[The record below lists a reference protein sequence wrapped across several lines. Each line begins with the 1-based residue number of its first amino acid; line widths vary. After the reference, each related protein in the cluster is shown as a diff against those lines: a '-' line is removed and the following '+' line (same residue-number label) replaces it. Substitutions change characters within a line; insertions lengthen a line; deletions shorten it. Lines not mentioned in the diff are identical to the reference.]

1 MNVYI
6 YGNSGF
12 KKEIH
17 ETLEHANIKFKLDAN
32 SIIKDINNLEE
43 LKTII
48 KNNPNDIYLI
58 DDEKIIKK
66 DGFSKKIK
74 FLTPKDGIEEE
85 FLLDN
90 GIADLSVDSLKEI
103 PKYIIEK
110 YEQQKKTETQDIQNS
125 IADIVDDAY
134 NQEEENNKTE
144 ETKDNLDNSTDLDF
158 SDDFELDAELAS
170 LLEKGEESAVE
181 IIEEET
187 PQDDKIEEN
196 FDFIDESDNLMS
208 EKELENLMNF
218 EDDMG
223 LNNSSFDYDENS
235 NNEDSELQNFEE
247 ELNNDENEIDSLI
260 NDLENDDIISQLDN
274 ELDFKPIEE
283 NIEEDHEDL
292 EDLLSEDF
300 LAKDESFTKDIDETI
315 QGEKMSDEFSELD
328 SLNENDILS
337 AIENLDDVESINT
350 KSLES
355 QLPSSSN
362 SSKNEQSIEVSSS
375 SAQDIA
381 ELITKLLNNKTL
393 EITIKIKD

>member
-66 DGFSKKIK
+66 DAFSKKIK

-110 YEQQKKTETQDIQNS
+110 HEQQKKTETQDIQSS

-134 NQEEENNKTE
+134 SQEEENNKANE
-144 ETKDNLDNSTDLDF
+144 DEKENDSNSLDF

-170 LLEKGEESAVE
+170 LLEKGESSSVE
-181 IIEEET
+181 IIEEA
-187 PQDDKIEEN
+187 PQDNKIEEK
-196 FDFIDESDNLMS
+196 FDFIDDSDNLMS

-223 LNNSSFDYDENS
+223 LNNTSFDYDESS
-235 NNEDSELQNFEE
+235 NKQEDELENFEK
-247 ELNNDENEIDSLI
+247 ELNNDDNEIDSLI
-260 NDLENDDIISQLDN
+260 NDLENDDIINQLDN
-274 ELDFKPIEE
+274 ELDFEPIEE

-292 EDLLSEDF
+292 DVLLNEDYLTNS
-300 LAKDESFTKDIDETI
+300 ESFEKDIEEII

-328 SLNENDILS
+328 SLNEDDILS
-337 AIENLDDVESINT
+337 AIENLNDVKSINT

-355 QLPSSSN
+355 QIQSSSN
-362 SSKNEQSIEVSSS
+362 SNKNEQSIEVSSS

>member
-32 SIIKDINNLEE
+32 SVIKDINNLEE

-103 PKYIIEK
+103 PKYILEK
-110 YEQQKKTETQDIQNS
+110 HEQQRKSETQDIQNS

-134 NQEEENNKTE
+134 SKEEKDNENNIESEK
-144 ETKDNLDNSTDLDF
+144 NNDLDF

-170 LLEKGEESAVE
+170 LLEKDESSAVE
-181 IIEEET
+181 IVEEE
-187 PQDDKIEEN
+187 PKVEEN
-196 FDFIDESDNLMS
+196 FEFNENEDNLMS

-223 LNNSSFDYDENS
+223 LSNTTSDYDEKS
-235 NNEDSELQNFEE
+235 DTKEDEFEDFKN
-247 ELNNDENEIDSLI
+247 ELNSDDNEIDSLI
-260 NDLENDDIISQLDN
+260 NDLENDDIINQLDN
-274 ELDFKPIEE
+274 ELDFEPIEE

-292 EDLLSEDF
+292 DELLNEDSLSFDEPSDKIED
-300 LAKDESFTKDIDETI
+300 TI

-328 SLNENDILS
+328 SLNEADILS
-337 AIENLDDVESINT
+337 AIESLDDVTPLET
-350 KSLES
+350 KSVEK
-355 QLPSSSN
+355 PNSSSL
-362 SSKNEQSIEVSSS
+362 SVKSEQNSIEVNSS
-375 SAQDIA
+375 SAQDIT

>member
-110 YEQQKKTETQDIQNS
+110 HEQQKKTETQDIQSS

-134 NQEEENNKTE
+134 SQEEENNKVNE
-144 ETKDNLDNSTDLDF
+144 DEKENNSDSLDF

-170 LLEKGEESAVE
+170 LLEKDESSSVE

-187 PQDDKIEEN
+187 PQDDKTEEN

-223 LNNSSFDYDENS
+223 LNNTSFDYDESS
-235 NNEDSELQNFEE
+235 NKQEDELENFEK
-247 ELNNDENEIDSLI
+247 ELNNDDEIDSLI
-260 NDLENDDIISQLDN
+260 NDLENDDIINQLDN
-274 ELDFKPIEE
+274 ELDFEPIKE

-292 EDLLSEDF
+292 DDLLNEDF
-300 LAKDESFTKDIDETI
+300 LTNNESFEKDMEETI

-328 SLNENDILS
+328 SLNEDDILS
-337 AIENLDDVESINT
+337 AIENLDDVKPINT

-355 QLPSSSN
+355 QIQSSSN
-362 SSKNEQSIEVSSS
+362 SNKNEQSIEVSSS
-375 SAQDIA
+375 SAQDIT

>member
-66 DGFSKKIK
+66 DAFSKKIK

-110 YEQQKKTETQDIQNS
+110 HEQQKKTETQDIQSS

-134 NQEEENNKTE
+134 SQEEENNKANE
-144 ETKDNLDNSTDLDF
+144 DEKENDSNSLDF

-170 LLEKGEESAVE
+170 LLEKGESSSVE
-181 IIEEET
+181 IIEEA
-187 PQDDKIEEN
+187 PQDNKIEEK
-196 FDFIDESDNLMS
+196 FDFIDDSDNLMS

-223 LNNSSFDYDENS
+223 LNNTSFDYDESS
-235 NNEDSELQNFEE
+235 NKQEDELENFEK
-247 ELNNDENEIDSLI
+247 ELNNDDNEIDSLI
-260 NDLENDDIISQLDN
+260 NDLENDDIINQLDN
-274 ELDFKPIEE
+274 ELDFEPIEE

-292 EDLLSEDF
+292 DVLLNEDYLTNS
-300 LAKDESFTKDIDETI
+300 ESFEKDIEETI

-328 SLNENDILS
+328 SLNEDDILS
-337 AIENLDDVESINT
+337 AIENLNDVKSINT

-355 QLPSSSN
+355 QIQSSSN
-362 SSKNEQSIEVSSS
+362 SNKNEQSIEVSSS

>member
-1 MNVYI
+1 M
-6 YGNSGF
+6 
-12 KKEIH
+12 
-17 ETLEHANIKFKLDAN
+17 
-32 SIIKDINNLEE
+32 
-43 LKTII
+43 
-48 KNNPNDIYLI
+48 
-58 DDEKIIKK
+58 
-66 DGFSKKIK
+66 
-74 FLTPKDGIEEE
+74 
-85 FLLDN
+85 
-90 GIADLSVDSLKEI
+90 
-103 PKYIIEK
+103 
-110 YEQQKKTETQDIQNS
+110 
-125 IADIVDDAY
+125 
-134 NQEEENNKTE
+134 
-144 ETKDNLDNSTDLDF
+144 
-158 SDDFELDAELAS
+158 DAELAS

-187 PQDDKIEEN
+187 PQDDKIEEK

-292 EDLLSEDF
+292 DDLLSEDF

>member
-66 DGFSKKIK
+66 DAFSKKIK

-110 YEQQKKTETQDIQNS
+110 HEQQKKTETQDIQSS

-134 NQEEENNKTE
+134 SQEEENNKANE
-144 ETKDNLDNSTDLDF
+144 DEKENDSNSLDF

-170 LLEKGEESAVE
+170 LLEKGESSSVE
-181 IIEEET
+181 IIEEA
-187 PQDDKIEEN
+187 PQDNKIEEK
-196 FDFIDESDNLMS
+196 FDFIDDSDNLMS

-223 LNNSSFDYDENS
+223 LNNTSFDYDESS
-235 NNEDSELQNFEE
+235 NKQEDELENFEK
-247 ELNNDENEIDSLI
+247 ELNNDDNEIDSLI
-260 NDLENDDIISQLDN
+260 NDLENDDIINQLDN
-274 ELDFKPIEE
+274 ELDFEPIEE

-292 EDLLSEDF
+292 DVLLNEDYLTNS
-300 LAKDESFTKDIDETI
+300 ESFEKDIEEII

-328 SLNENDILS
+328 SLNEDDILS
-337 AIENLDDVESINT
+337 AIENLNDVKPINT

-355 QLPSSSN
+355 QIQSSSN
-362 SSKNEQSIEVSSS
+362 SNKNEQSIEVSSS

>member
-110 YEQQKKTETQDIQNS
+110 HEQQKKTETQDIQSS

-134 NQEEENNKTE
+134 SQEEENNKANE
-144 ETKDNLDNSTDLDF
+144 DEKENNSDSLDF

-170 LLEKGEESAVE
+170 LLEKDESSSVE

-223 LNNSSFDYDENS
+223 LNNTSFDYDESS
-235 NNEDSELQNFEE
+235 NKQEDELENFEK
-247 ELNNDENEIDSLI
+247 ELNNDDEIDSLI
-260 NDLENDDIISQLDN
+260 NDLENDDIINQLDN
-274 ELDFKPIEE
+274 ELDFEPIKE

-292 EDLLSEDF
+292 DDLLNEDF
-300 LAKDESFTKDIDETI
+300 LTNNESFEKDMEETI

-328 SLNENDILS
+328 SLNEDDILS
-337 AIENLDDVESINT
+337 AIENLDDVKPINT

-355 QLPSSSN
+355 QIQSSSN
-362 SSKNEQSIEVSSS
+362 SNKNEQSIEVSSS
-375 SAQDIA
+375 SAQDIT